1 MLTAWNA
8 GSSNLKKWH
17 KKISIFNDPLLY
29 IESIPSSET
38 RLFVKK
44 VLSDLWIYRDRF
56 EQNKV
61 SLWEL
66 ANNRWPKYLRMEN

>member
-1 MLTAWNA
+1 MIFPGVGTVLN
-8 GSSNLKKWH
+8 
-17 KKISIFNDPLLY
+17 SIGILIVGL
-29 IESIPSSET
+29 IT